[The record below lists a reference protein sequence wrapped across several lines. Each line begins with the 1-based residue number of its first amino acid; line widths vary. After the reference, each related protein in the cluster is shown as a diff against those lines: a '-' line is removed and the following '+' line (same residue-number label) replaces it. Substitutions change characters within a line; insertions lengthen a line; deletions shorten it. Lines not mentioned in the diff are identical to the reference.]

1 MTTKITLNL
10 KMESLNSAFQDG
22 NHSTEIARILRLMA
36 DGVANGAEGRFHLY
50 DVNGNGVG
58 SAMLE
63 VWEE

>member
-1 MTTKITLNL
+1 MVTKITFNL
-10 KMESLNSAFQDG
+10 QMESLNDAFQDG

-50 DVNGNGVG
+50 DINGNRVG

-63 VWEE
+63 VWED